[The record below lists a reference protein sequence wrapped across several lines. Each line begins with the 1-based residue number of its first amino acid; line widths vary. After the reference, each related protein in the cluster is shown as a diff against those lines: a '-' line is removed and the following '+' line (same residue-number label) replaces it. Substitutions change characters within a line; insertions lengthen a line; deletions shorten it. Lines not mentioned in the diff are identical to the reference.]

1 MATSHRTDAGK
12 TGPVLSYLGHPCKLA
27 QLIDARADEPDF
39 DRYKVKDTRQLVQL
53 LGDALATNESRV
65 GNALTLA
72 ERVLEM
78 AAEGADHTEIESM
91 VDVLRDYLL
100 HSSNHAFDT
109 STLALAALHSADLIA
124 PSQQQRAEV
133 AHG

>member
-12 TGPVLSYLGHPCKLA
+12 TGPVLNYLGHPCKLA
-27 QLIDARADEPDF
+27 QLIDARADEPDL
-39 DRYKVKDTRQLVQL
+39 DRYKGKDTRWLVQL
-53 LGDALATNESRV
+53 LGDALATNETRV
-65 GNALTLA
+65 GNALTFA

-78 AAEGADHTEIESM
+78 AVEGADHTEIESM

-100 HSSNHAFDT
+100 HSSNHAYDT
-109 STLALAALHSADLIA
+109 ATLALAALHSADLIA